1 MALPESVRNLP
12 NMLEETYDLV
22 AQVPLGKVTT
32 YGDVAKA
39 LGDIVA
45 SRYVGLAM
53 SMNQDIVRVPC
64 RRVVQSDGSIGGYT
78 GGGPEKKIKLLRKE
92 GVMVR
97 NGKVVDFE
105 SKLFKD
111 FEARYPLKDLRA
123 RQKKMKPKLVVRD
136 PRRGYE
142 QVAGLDIAYDGD
154 RTFAALVMFD
164 LESCEEI
171 GRYYSEGH
179 ATFPY
184 IPTYLAFREIPS
196 MASLMKHVDD
206 RTVVMY
212 DGNGVLH
219 PEGFGVASQ
228 VGVAFGVGTI
238 GVAKRLLCGS
248 VAGSAKG
255 GWRDVIMN
263 GRRVGYAMSSRRS
276 MNPVYVSIGHQ
287 ISLESAAEICGRFLI
302 YRIPEPTRQAHIAA
316 EALRRGTNHK

>member
-1 MALPESVRNLP
+1 MPESVSDLP

-78 GGGPEKKIKLLRKE
+78 GGGPEKKIRLLRRE

-97 NGKVVDFE
+97 DGKVVDFE
-105 SKLFKD
+105 SKRFKD
-111 FEARYPLKDLRA
+111 FDARYPLKDLKA
-123 RQKKMKPKLVVRD
+123 RQNKMKSKLVTRD

-142 QVAGLDIAYDGD
+142 RVAGLDIAYEGD
-154 RTFAALVMFD
+154 KTFAAMVIFD
-164 LESCEEI
+164 LETCKET
-171 GRYYSEGH
+171 GRYHAEGH

-184 IPTYLAFREIPS
+184 IPTYLAFREMPAV
-196 MASLMKHVDD
+196 ASLMRHVDE
-206 RTVVMY
+206 RTIVMY

-228 VGVAFGVGTI
+228 IGVAFDIGTI
-238 GVAKRLLCGS
+238 GVAKKLLCGT
-248 VAGSAKG
+248 VTGTAKG
-255 GWRDVIMN
+255 GRRDVLLD
-263 GRRVGYAMSSRRS
+263 GRRVGYAMSSRRGL
-276 MNPVYVSIGHQ
+276 NPVYVSVGHG
-287 ISLESAAEICGRFLI
+287 ISLRRASEICGKFLI
-302 YRIPEPTRQAHIAA
+302 HRVPEPTRQAHIAA
-316 EALRRGTNHK
+316 EALRLRTNNK

>member
-12 NMLEETYDLV
+12 NMLEKTYDLV

-32 YGDVAKA
+32 YGEVAKA

-78 GGGPEKKIKLLRKE
+78 GGGPEKKIKLLRRE
-92 GVMVR
+92 GVQVR
-97 NGKVVDFE
+97 DGKVVDFE
-105 SKLFKD
+105 SKLFKG
-111 FEARYPLKDLRA
+111 FVSRHPLSDLRT
-123 RQKKMKPKLVVRD
+123 RQKKMRSRLVTRD
-136 PRRGYE
+136 PGYHYE
-142 QVAGLDIAYDGD
+142 RVAGLDIAYDGD
-154 RTFAALVMFD
+154 LAYAAMVVFDIRTGT
-164 LESCEEI
+164 EI
-171 GRYYSEGH
+171 GRYSSEGR

-196 MASLMKHVDD
+196 VAPLMKYVDS

-219 PEGFGVASQ
+219 PERFGIASQ
-228 VGVAFGVGTI
+228 VGVAYNVGTI
-238 GVAKRLLCGS
+238 GVAKKLLCGEVS
-248 VAGSAKG
+248 ATAKG
-255 GWRDVIMN
+255 GRSAVLID
-263 GRRVGYAMSSRRS
+263 GRKVGYAMSKANGIR
-276 MNPVYVSIGHQ
+276 PVYVSIGHK
-287 ISLESAAEICGRFLI
+287 ISLESAAAICKRFLR

-316 EALRRGTNHK
+316 ETARRGTNNK

>member
-1 MALPESVRNLP
+1 
-12 NMLEETYDLV
+12 MLEETYDLV

-32 YGDVAKA
+32 YGEVAKA

-78 GGGPEKKIKLLRKE
+78 GGGPEKKIRLLRME
-92 GVMVR
+92 GVIVR
-97 NGKVVDFE
+97 DGKVVDFE

-111 FEARYPLKDLRA
+111 FETKYPLRSLRA
-123 RQKKMKPKLVVRD
+123 RQKKMKARLVARD
-136 PRRGYE
+136 PRRGFE
-142 QVAGLDIAYDGD
+142 RVAGLDIAYEEN
-154 RTFAALVMFD
+154 RTYAAMVVFD
-164 LESCEEI
+164 LESGEEI
-171 GRYYSEGH
+171 GRYFSKGR

-206 RTVVMY
+206 RTVLMY

-228 VGVAFGVGTI
+228 VGVAFDVGTI
-238 GVAKRLLCGS
+238 GVAKKLLCGT
-248 VAGSAKG
+248 VTGAAKG
-255 GWRDVIMN
+255 GLRDVVLN
-263 GRRVGYAMSSRRS
+263 GRRIGYAMSSRRGS
-276 MNPVYVSIGHQ
+276 NPVYVSTGHG
-287 ISLESAAEICGRFLI
+287 ISLESAAEICGKFLI
-302 YRIPEPTRQAHIAA
+302 HRIPEPTRQAHIAA
-316 EALRRGTNHK
+316 ETLRRGTNHK